1 MWLIIQVMRLIFLIS
16 YYQLIRKFQRFVKL
30 CKCLSANMKVLKIQL
45 SKTVQLQGYLPGILG
60 PFDKILGSSMRTGLE
75 VLGIIGRIKAKRSFR
90 SRI

>member
-1 MWLIIQVMRLIFLIS
+1 
-16 YYQLIRKFQRFVKL
+16 
-30 CKCLSANMKVLKIQL
+30 MKVLKIQL